1 MNEFLPKVA
10 EILEVESVTPDFQ
23 FREVAD
29 WDSMKGFSL
38 IVLLESDYGKQMPVE
53 TFLNCETVGDLARF
67 AGIE

>member
-10 EILEVESVTPDFQ
+10 EILEVENVTPDFI
-23 FREVAD
+23 FRDIPE

-53 TFLNCETVGDLARF
+53 TFLNCQTVADLAKF

>member
-10 EILEVESVTPDFQ
+10 EILEVENVTPDFI
-23 FREVAD
+23 FRDIPE

-53 TFLNCETVGDLARF
+53 IFLNCQTVADLAKF